1 MEDKAI
7 NITNRTLNLHI
18 YALDNEKNE
27 SDELFEIMEKEY
39 RSGAPGLAITD
50 RNSLKGFYHAYF
62 RSRRYEDFKIIYGME
77 LSVLDGIDVPDNR
90 NIHRTEPNVITILV
104 KTQEGMKNLY
114 HLSTEI
120 NLNNSKIE
128 GVGRSLLYQYRS
140 GLLLGSGRA
149 NSMLLEA
156 LLSNEYNKAEEI
168 AKEAKAGQFISVYL
182 NNKSKILPRPISI
195 CGIDKEAGTLRIVYR
210 TVGDGTKELSDYKE
224 GEMVKILGPLG
235 NGFTQKDKK
244 AILIGGGIGIPPM
257 LELMKQLD
265 CDKTAVLGYRDSDMF
280 LKDEFEAVG
289 DVVISTE
296 DGSFGTKGN
305 VIDAIKEQGVE
316 GSIIYACGPTPMLRG
331 IKAYA
336 EEMGIEAQISMEER
350 MACGIGACL
359 ACVCKSKDVDSHSHV
374 HNKRVCKDGPVF
386 DAREVEL

>member
-1 MEDKAI
+1 MSKKQVMA
-7 NITNRTLNLHI
+7 
-18 YALDNEKNE
+18 
-27 SDELFEIMEKEY
+27 EII
-39 RSGAPGLAITD
+39 RHT
-50 RNSLKGFYHAYF
+50 SL
-62 RSRRYEDFKIIYGME
+62 S
-77 LSVLDGIDVPDNR
+77 DGIFDM
-90 NIHRTEPNVITILV
+90 TL
-104 KTQEGMKNLY
+104 
-114 HLSTEI
+114 
-120 NLNNSKIE
+120 
-128 GVGRSLLYQYRS
+128 
-140 GLLLGSGRA
+140 
-149 NSMLLEA
+149 
-156 LLSNEYNKAEEI
+156 KAEEI

-210 TVGDGTKELSDYKE
+210 TGGDGTKELSDYKE

-265 CDKTAVLGYRDSDMF
+265 CDKTAVLGYRDNDMF

-386 DAREVEL
+386 DAREVEAMKKHNEEKAKILYDFLDNSKLFKGTVVPKDRSLMNVPFVTGNEELDAKFVAEAKAAGLENLKGHRTVGGMRASIYNAMPTEGVKALVEFMKKFEEENA

>member
-1 MEDKAI
+1 MSKKQVMA
-7 NITNRTLNLHI
+7 
-18 YALDNEKNE
+18 
-27 SDELFEIMEKEY
+27 EII
-39 RSGAPGLAITD
+39 RHT
-50 RNSLKGFYHAYF
+50 SL
-62 RSRRYEDFKIIYGME
+62 S
-77 LSVLDGIDVPDNR
+77 DGIFDM
-90 NIHRTEPNVITILV
+90 TL
-104 KTQEGMKNLY
+104 
-114 HLSTEI
+114 
-120 NLNNSKIE
+120 
-128 GVGRSLLYQYRS
+128 
-140 GLLLGSGRA
+140 
-149 NSMLLEA
+149 
-156 LLSNEYNKAEEI
+156 KAEEI

-359 ACVCKSKDVDSHSHV
+359 ACVCRSKEKDAHSNV
-374 HNKRVCKDGPVF
+374 NNKRICKDGPVF
-386 DAREVEL
+386 LATEVEI